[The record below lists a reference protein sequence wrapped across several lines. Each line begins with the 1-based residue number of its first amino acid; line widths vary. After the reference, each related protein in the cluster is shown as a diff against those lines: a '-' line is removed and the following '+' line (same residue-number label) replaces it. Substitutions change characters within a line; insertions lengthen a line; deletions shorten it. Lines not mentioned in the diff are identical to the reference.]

1 MARFSAL
8 AILPLSL
15 ALAVGTASEPVPA
28 EGQASEAKPAFAGAK
43 MTELQK
49 QLLAEEFTPGREVVV
64 NVLEIPPHTTLER
77 HYHPGEEFHYYL
89 EGDVEIAIE
98 GQPSINGTPG
108 TTGHV
113 PYRKLHTAITREKAA
128 KVLVFRVHAAGEPVR
143 YLEGEQ
149 P

>member
-1 MARFSAL
+1 MARGVS
-8 AILPLSL
+8 ILCFAL
-15 ALAVGTASEPVPA
+15 ALALGAPSGAVPHDS
-28 EGQASEAKPAFAGAK
+28 QAPETKPAFAAAK

-49 QLLAEEFTPGREVVV
+49 VRLADEFTPGREIVV

-89 EGDVEIAIE
+89 EGEVEIAID
-98 GQPSINGTPG
+98 GQPSIIGTPG

-113 PYRKLHTAITREKAA
+113 PYRALHTAITREKPA
-128 KVLVFRVHAAGEPVR
+128 KVLVFRVHTAGEPVR
-143 YLEGEQ
+143 YLEGEKH